1 FITVIFAI
9 LFLGLIVYFLVDFL
23 DSSGQNGFGGPRR
36 IRDLVSLGHD
46 IEAQIEVLRI
56 LESYLPRQRPAA
68 QKRYRDQLPQI
79 IFQYKH
85 QANEYRRIHYI
96 VQIIIIFS
104 SLLVT
109 GLTSGLTGLIGPLGK
124 PWIAP
129 AVSSLVSF
137 LTAIAT
143 LFRFH
148 DRGFNLQQT
157 ADAIEYEVTASDLQ

>member
-1 FITVIFAI
+1 MSDEKVITDDPILDQRLRLEEKKLQYKQERRTLVRYGLIITIDLVIVLFGIIVVGILGAYTYYGGWVTFITVIFAI

-85 QANEYRRIHYI
+85 
-96 VQIIIIFS
+96 
-104 SLLVT
+104 
-109 GLTSGLTGLIGPLGK
+109 
-124 PWIAP
+124 
-129 AVSSLVSF
+129 
-137 LTAIAT
+137 
-143 LFRFH
+143 
-148 DRGFNLQQT
+148 
-157 ADAIEYEVTASDLQ
+157 